1 MDIENLAEL
10 EEKINTLIN
19 AIKQLRAKNA
29 RLLEHTAELQN
40 QLVEQKQ
47 VSSEVSEL
55 KDQLDK
61 LGDENQSLLKE
72 RDAVKSR
79 ISGLV
84 TELDSIDLSEA
95 SNALL
100 SEEK

>member
-19 AIKQLRAKNA
+19 AIKQLRAKNV

-72 RDAVKSR
+72 RDVVKSR
-79 ISGLV
+79 ISALV